1 VIRQATNKDIVALLS
16 ITNSCSKLN
25 NAQNNNQWNEVYPN
39 ISVFEIDIEKG
50 ELYVIEFSSEVI
62 GCMVLSSCMDE
73 AYISV
78 KWLTKNDNNL
88 YIHRLAVHPRKQGF
102 GYARQLMDFAE
113 IFAVKNNY
121 SSIRLDTFSQNLR
134 NQKFYEA
141 RGYIKLENIYFPE
154 QSDHPFFCYELI
166 L

>member
-1 VIRQATNKDIVALLS
+1 MIRKATNKDIDAVLS
-16 ITNSCSKLN
+16 ITNACSKHMIE
-25 NAQNNNQWNEVYPN
+25 QNIYQWNDVYPN
-39 ISVFEIDIEKG
+39 RSVFEMDIEKG

-73 AYISV
+73 EYIPV

-102 GYARQLMDFAE
+102 GYACQLMDFAE

-154 QSDHPFFCYELI
+154 QSNHPFFCYELI